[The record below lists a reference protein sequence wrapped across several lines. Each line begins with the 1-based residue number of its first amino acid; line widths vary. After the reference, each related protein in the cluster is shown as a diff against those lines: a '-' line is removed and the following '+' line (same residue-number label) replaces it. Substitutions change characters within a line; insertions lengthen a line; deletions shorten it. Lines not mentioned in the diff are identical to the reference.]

1 MANQAYPFYTA
12 DVFSDRPFGGNP
24 LAVFP
29 VADSITDDQML
40 RIAQEFNLS
49 ETVFVQLPRTPRA
62 DRRLR
67 IFTPT
72 GEIPFAGHPTIGAAA
87 VLTLIGEVPATSNE
101 AMIYLEETVGFIPVK
116 IRVTPNQPVY
126 AELMVSQAPSFE
138 PAPAPLEKLAAAAS
152 LTESDF
158 LDPQQFPPLVGSCGL
173 PFLILPVK
181 DFEVLGRSQ
190 LSQSIWQEHLGNTPG
205 AHLYLIAPQNPEDPK
220 TSDQW
225 RVRMYAPALGI
236 REDPATGSA
245 ATVLGG
251 YLAQYGASST
261 SISTANPNKS
271 VPLKDGEYHW
281 QIEQGIEMDRPS
293 SLSVHTTVE
302 NQSITAIRVG
312 GHSTLMSKG
321 QFLIPDI

>member
-1 MANQAYPFYTA
+1 MANKAYPFYTA

-29 VADSITDDQML
+29 VADGITDTQML
-40 RIAQEFNLS
+40 QIAQEFNLS

-101 AMIYLEETVGFIPVK
+101 TTVYLEEKVGFIPVK
-116 IRVTPNQPVY
+116 IRVGLDTPVY
-126 AELMVSQAPSFE
+126 AELTVYEAPTFE
-138 PAPAPLEKLAAAAS
+138 PPTATPAELAAAVN
-152 LTESDF
+152 LTDADF
-158 LDPQQFPPLVGSCGL
+158 LNLDQFPPIIGSCGL

-181 DFEVLGRSQ
+181 DVEALGRSQ
-190 LSQSIWQEHLGNTPG
+190 LVESHWQQHLAGTTG
-205 AHLYLIAPQNPEDPK
+205 AHIYLITPDSSAPQTAPQTTPPH
-220 TSDQW
+220 W

-236 REDPATGSA
+236 SEDPATGSA

-251 YLAQYGASST
+251 YLAQYGHS
-261 SISTANPNKS
+261 NP
-271 VPLKDGEYHW
+271 LEDGEHHW
-281 QIEQGIEMDRPS
+281 SVEQGIEIARPS
-293 SLSVHTTVE
+293 KLAIQTTLN
-302 NQSITAIRVG
+302 NQQITAIRVG
-312 GHSTLMSKG
+312 GYSTLMSKG
-321 QFLIPDI
+321 QFLLPQDSP